1 MKLRKRMF
9 EFFRVCRVSS
19 KGCKII
25 PCCLYAALR
34 CIILWYLFGESI
46 SFYCGDKL
54 ELAEEFFS
62 PLSGNFILL
71 ILSYFQYGIPLLGA
85 VFYLKFPLCDE
96 YFYSRVSGRPVIIL
110 GKICVLFILS
120 AASRAC
126 EYLAFGVLSRALFD
140 LGYMYEMFLFSVM
153 LVFVLLLL
161 LLLGSLVINNIYTV
175 YLIITAA
182 VIAGSELHVFTA
194 LYNGVT
200 LAQLFF
206 AAILLVIIII
216 LLDRN
221 RIVSIEG
228 DSKNG

>member
-1 MKLRKRMF
+1 M
-9 EFFRVCRVSS
+9 CRVSL

-25 PCCLYAALR
+25 PCCLYAVLR

-46 SFYCGDKL
+46 RFYCTDKL

-71 ILSYFQYGIPLLGA
+71 ILSYFRYGIPLLGA

-96 YFYSRVSGRPVIIL
+96 YFYSRVSVRSTIIL
-110 GKICVLFILS
+110 SKICVLLLLS
-120 AASRAC
+120 VSAQAC
-126 EYLAFGVLSRALFD
+126 EYFTFDVLSHTAGYTLFD
-140 LGYMYEMFLFSVM
+140 LSYIYNMVIGFSFSV
-153 LVFVLLLL
+153 LLTFALLLL
-161 LLLGSLVINNIYTV
+161 LLLGSLIINNIYGV
-175 YLIITAA
+175 YLLITAA
-182 VIAGSELHVFTA
+182 VIAGSELKAFPA

-200 LAQLFF
+200 LAHLFL
-206 AAILLVIIII
+206 AALLLVIIII